1 MYAIMRTI
9 GSRFS
14 SRGSDRGGGGGLL
27 ARNPSTWAFL
37 VLTLIVPFS
46 SRAYGTQVELIQVK
60 GIINPVI
67 SSYFIRAIGEAEKDM
82 ATCLVVE
89 LDTPGGLDESMR
101 DIIQRML
108 DSRVPIVVYVYP
120 RGARAASAGT
130 FITLAADIAAMAPG
144 TNIGAAHPVALGQ
157 GDVPKEM
164 KEKVLNDAV
173 AYIKSIAARKG
184 RNVSWAERA
193 VRKSISST
201 ETEALKAGVI
211 DIIAENFEDL
221 LAKIHGRRVKT
232 PYGEKE
238 IITKGARVKEVRMGW
253 REKLLHIIGNPNIA
267 YLLMMIAIY
276 GIIFELSN
284 PGAIFPGVIG
294 AISLILAFFAFQVLP
309 ISLAGLLLIIL
320 AIILFI
326 LEIKAPTHGALTIGG
341 VISML
346 IGSLMLI
353 DSKAPYFRI
362 SLSLI
367 LTAVAATTAFFT
379 FAVGAGVRALGKKV
393 VTGREGIVG
402 LIGVAKTDLS
412 PNGVIFVEGEYWN
425 ATSVDGDVK
434 AGEKVIV
441 VEAEGLR
448 VKVKRE
454 GR

>member
-1 MYAIMRTI
+1 M
-9 GSRFS
+9 
-14 SRGSDRGGGGGLL
+14 
-27 ARNPSTWAFL
+27 
-37 VLTLIVPFS
+37 LIIPFS

-67 SSYFIRAIGEAEKDM
+67 SSYFIRAISEAEKDM

-157 GDVPKEM
+157 GDIPKEM

-184 RNVSWAERA
+184 WAERA

-221 LAKIHGRRVKT
+221 LVKIHGRKVKT

-238 IITKGARVKEVRMGW
+238 IITKGARIKEIKMGW

-284 PGAIFPGVIG
+284 PGAILPGVIG

-326 LEIKAPTHGALTIGG
+326 LEIKTPTHGALTIGG

-367 LTAVAATTAFFT
+367 LTVVAATTAFFT
-379 FAVGAGVRALGKKV
+379 FAVGAGIRALGRRV

-402 LIGVAKTDLS
+402 LVGVAKTDLS

-425 ATSVDGDVK
+425 ATSVDGEVK
-434 AGEKVIV
+434 AGERVVV

-454 GR
+454 GQ